1 MITKL
6 LKRALNNRM
15 RSDKAENTKF
25 GISRK
30 NNIKNVHFVHNNPS
44 VSANKLVGEIYVH
57 QYAPMTP
64 YKTSQ
69 IGFDLPG
76 PICPLKQADFWAGG
90 FKIFIFFFSE

>member
-6 LKRALNNRM
+6 LKRALNNRK

-25 GISRK
+25 GISRE
-30 NNIKNVHFVHNNPS
+30 NNIKNVHFAVQINWLGRYMCTS
-44 VSANKLVGEIYVH
+44 I
-57 QYAPMTP
+57 YAPMTP

-76 PICPLKQADFWAGG
+76 PICPLKQADFWPGG